1 MTSVAVLERLRA
13 ACLEAAVLGYEDAGI
28 RGLCAEGRWE
38 AALAAMRQLD
48 LAGLLEA
55 AAESPD
61 AGDAPDT

>member
-13 ACLEAAVLGYEDAGI
+13 ACVQAAVLAYEDAGV

-38 AALAAMRQLD
+38 AAVAAMRQLD
-48 LAGLLEA
+48 LTGLLEA
-55 AAESPD
+55 PAESAH